1 MQFPT
6 VIPNIFDG
14 IPESLPTEH
23 FQTLITTHNVQIE
36 RIVSDGHATPVDS
49 WYDQAWD
56 EWVLLLSGSAGI
68 VFETEEHERE
78 LKPGDYLLIPSGC
91 RHRVAWTDPH
101 ERTVWLAVHIG
112 HIRTDT

>member
-1 MQFPT
+1 MQAPPA
-6 VIPNIFDG
+6 IANIFEG
-14 IPESLPTEH
+14 IPEFLPQELFQSLAGAH
-23 FQTLITTHNVQIE
+23 GVRIE

-49 WYDQAWD
+49 WYDQMWD

-68 VFETEEHERE
+68 VFETEERERE

-101 ERTVWLAVHIG
+101 ERTIWLAVHFG
-112 HIRTDT
+112 RQ

>member
-1 MQFPT
+1 MPSPT
-6 VIPNIFDG
+6 TIPNIFDD
-14 IPESLPTEH
+14 IPKSLPTEL
-23 FQTLITTHNVQIE
+23 FQTLITTHNVRIE

-68 VFETEEHERE
+68 VFEAESQEHK
-78 LKPGDYLLIPSGC
+78 LKAGDYLLIPAGC

-101 ERTVWLAVHIG
+101 VQTVWLALHFGQV
-112 HIRTDT
+112 DT